1 MGWRKVVMVDRRV
14 SRGSGHHI
22 PGEPGLWVMFMGDL
36 IIFSVFF
43 TTFLNYRNATPSLFH
58 ASAMTL
64 NRGFGLT
71 NTILLLTSS
80 LFAAIAVQW
89 YRDGHARAAFYL
101 LVASAALGWGFVA
114 VKIMEYAEKLQT
126 GIQPDTN
133 IFFTLYFVLTG
144 IHLLHVLIGEAV
156 LLAVILKTNDKD
168 TDSLSFV
175 EGGVCFWHI
184 VDLLWIIIFSL
195 FYMSK

>member
-1 MGWRKVVMVDRRV
+1 VRDVRFAGGANRLASNRSRLMSVARRV
-14 SRGSGHHI
+14 
-22 PGEPGLWVMFMGDL
+22 M
-36 IIFSVFF
+36 
-43 TTFLNYRNATPSLFH
+43 A
-58 ASAMTL
+58 
-64 NRGFGLT
+64 
-71 NTILLLTSS
+71 
-80 LFAAIAVQW
+80 
-89 YRDGHARAAFYL
+89 
-101 LVASAALGWGFVA
+101 VASAALGWGFVA
-114 VKIMEYAEKLQT
+114 VKIMEYAEKLKT

-156 LLAVILKTNDKD
+156 LLGVILKTNDKD

-184 VDLLWIIIFSL
+184 VDLLWIILFSL

>member
-1 MGWRKVVMVDRRV
+1 MGWRKVVMVDRHVWRD
-14 SRGSGHHI
+14 SGHHI

-43 TTFLNYRNATPSLFH
+43 TTFLIYRNTTPSLFH

-89 YRDGHARAAFYL
+89 YRDSHARAAFYL

-184 VDLLWIIIFSL
+184 VDLLWIILFSL